1 MKKQTLVWIVL
12 VVAVASLGSLVIFN
26 RTSHAPSAV
35 VITNNGGSEQKLADI
50 QVTYTLSQSD
60 QNLYNIKVT
69 SSTQDGQAVL
79 VSGKACN
86 NMNSTITLLPK
97 DTTTDKKVIK
107 TLQDGRLVLEPV
119 TMSTLMACLDSTSPQ
134 TDDQALNRV
143 IDAIALSLQSY

>member
-1 MKKQTLVWIVL
+1 MNKKTLVWIIVII
-12 VVAVASLGSLVIFN
+12 VVASLGSLVLFSKK
-26 RTSHAPSAV
+26 SHAPNAI
-35 VITNNGGSEQKLADI
+35 VIGNIKSEQKLADI
-50 QVTYTLSQSD
+50 QITYTLSQSD
-60 QNLYNIKVT
+60 QSLYNIKVV

-86 NMNSTITLLPK
+86 TMNSTITLLPK
-97 DTTTDKKVIK
+97 DTITDKKVVK

-134 TDDQALNRV
+134 TDDQALNKV

>member
-1 MKKQTLVWIVL
+1 MNKKTLVWIIVII
-12 VVAVASLGSLVIFN
+12 VVASLGSLVLFSKK
-26 RTSHAPSAV
+26 SHAPNAI
-35 VITNNGGSEQKLADI
+35 VISNIKSEQKLADI

-60 QNLYNIKVT
+60 QSLYNIKVA

-86 NMNSTITLLPK
+86 TMNSTITILPK
-97 DTTTDKKVIK
+97 DTTTDKKVVK

-134 TDDQALNRV
+134 TDDQALNKV
-143 IDAIALSLQSY
+143 IDTIALSLQSY

>member
-12 VVAVASLGSLVIFN
+12 VVAVASLSSLVIFN
-26 RTSHAPSAV
+26 KTSHAPSVIV
-35 VITNNGGSEQKLADI
+35 VSSKGNEQKLADI

-69 SSTQDGQAVL
+69 SSAQDGQAVL

-97 DTTTDKKVIK
+97 DTSTDKKVIK

-143 IDAIALSLQSY
+143 IDAIALSLKSY